1 MEAGIADHV
10 CTLEEIVALI
20 KAQTDFAVVVRT
32 KGDKSVRS
40 KGE

>member
-1 MEAGIADHV
+1 MPAK
-10 CTLEEIVALI
+10 LESFQGRRKQKILI
-20 KAQTDFAVVVRT
+20 LVVVRT